1 MTKTKLKALTI
12 FLVVAVLLATLFVA
26 NYAFVQRAFA
36 EEAPDSEVDSG
47 YTLPEVEET
56 DGDGEE
62 GLTLFGMNLVTLII
76 IGVVFVFVIFP
87 GIILGI
93 VVSAMRSRR
102 R

>member
-26 NYAFVQRAFA
+26 NYSFVQRAFA

>member
-12 FLVVAVLLATLFVA
+12 FLVVAVLIATLFVA

-56 DGDGEE
+56 DGEE